1 MSISPEEIQTITLA
15 IKVLA
20 GLALI
25 AVSIFCSGW
34 IEKKFSFVYRSNGD
48 DAIPEPESWR
58 YFGVRVLVDSVLVL
72 FGLFLIYS
80 GHQIPCSF
88 LTTIDKDLVST
99 LFQSIAGILAI
110 TVSGLLLVTQL
121 SSEKYSSVTVHRFQ
135 SHGTIHSILRIQ
147 IIALIS
153 SGYSLL
159 TIQNVNDH
167 TIFSANIMAASLLFG
182 ALSILAL
189 PPLLSITI
197 LQLRPRGLIKWSAL
211 LAKEQIKTLPT
222 YSSKKNKSR
231 LRWEMVVLHECLQS
245 LRFIGVSATKD
256 QDDEIV
262 ERVLGAFRDILEF
275 YFLTISDYRGGSSV
289 ERSFRT
295 LWDTTLAERFV
306 FNYDL
311 TSALGESENQD
322 SKWLYWIENNILR
335 SVASMLEASVQT
347 GGESNQKIRLFYES
361 WSDLMKNRGANT
373 QVEYPLI
380 LQMVCS
386 DLLVTYRSC
395 LTDSIESQSELLDF
409 FHGRIEKIL
418 SICFPESAEEIPR
431 ERQVRQV
438 TKFLKQV
445 GELVIRTQGG
455 HPLQKWLF
463 IIDRLRNSLK
473 QKDSGNLVGI
483 IIEESFARSYFDLF
497 LFALLSKKHDS
508 AKIILQYIC
517 FNEPIQFIE
526 QVFAQSAKVMNSAF
540 SGEGRAPDNT
550 YVRYDKYMYSVSKT
564 LLLIVVYRRYLEDQS
579 LVDDK
584 LNWQKCLATFKTVD
598 CFNDIRSKSLPHLKT
613 EILHYSN
620 DRLELCPEKSF
631 DSYIDEAWSVLC

>member
-1 MSISPEEIQTITLA
+1 
-15 IKVLA
+15 
-20 GLALI
+20 
-25 AVSIFCSGW
+25 
-34 IEKKFSFVYRSNGD
+34 
-48 DAIPEPESWR
+48 
-58 YFGVRVLVDSVLVL
+58 
-72 FGLFLIYS
+72 
-80 GHQIPCSF
+80 
-88 LTTIDKDLVST
+88 
-99 LFQSIAGILAI
+99 
-110 TVSGLLLVTQL
+110 
-121 SSEKYSSVTVHRFQ
+121 
-135 SHGTIHSILRIQ
+135 
-147 IIALIS
+147 
-153 SGYSLL
+153 
-159 TIQNVNDH
+159 
-167 TIFSANIMAASLLFG
+167 MAASLLFG

-211 LAKEQIKTLPT
+211 LAKEQIKTLPS
-222 YSSKKNKSR
+222 YSGKKNKKR

-262 ERVLGAFRDILEF
+262 ERVLGAFREILEF
-275 YFLTISDYRGGSSV
+275 YFSTISEYRGRSDV

-347 GGESNQKIRLFYES
+347 GGESNQKIRLFYEN
-361 WSDLMKNRGANT
+361 WSDLMKNKGANT
-373 QVEYPLI
+373 QVEYPVI

-409 FHGRIEKIL
+409 FFGRIEKIL
-418 SICFPESAEEIPR
+418 SICFPEAVEEIPR
-431 ERQVRQV
+431 EQQVRQV
-438 TKFLKQV
+438 TKFLKQI
-445 GELVIRTQGG
+445 GELVVRTQGG

-463 IIDRLRNSLK
+463 IIDRLRHSLK

-483 IIEESFARSYFDLF
+483 IIEESFARIYFDLF

-508 AKIILQYIC
+508 AKIILQHIC

-526 QVFAQSAKVMNSAF
+526 QVFAQSAKVMDSTF
-540 SGEGRAPDNT
+540 SGGLKIPPKNT
-550 YVRYDKYMYSVSKT
+550 YVRYDKYLYSVSKI
-564 LLLIVVYRRYLEDQS
+564 LVLIVVYRRYLEDQS
-579 LVDDK
+579 LVSDK
-584 LNWQKCLATFKTVD
+584 LDWKKCLTTFKAVV
-598 CFNDIRSKSLPHLKT
+598 CFGDIQTKSLPHLKT

-631 DSYIDEAWSVLC
+631 DTYVDEAWTALA